1 MRMAKLGGSAPGT
14 TNDDSAKSIRA
25 ALGLPIQLVTGY
37 KGTAPIKLSAEGGE
51 IDGGCWA
58 WESIS
63 TKGSC
68 GHRARKNG
76 RGAKADSGG
85 YP

>member
-1 MRMAKLGGSAPGT
+1 MAKLGGSAPGT

-37 KGTAPIKLSAEGGE
+37 KGTAPIKLAAEGGE

-63 TKGSC
+63 NVAPGPRC
-68 GHRARKNG
+68 WRCQHRTAG
-76 RGAKADSGG
+76 GAQSS
-85 YP
+85 P